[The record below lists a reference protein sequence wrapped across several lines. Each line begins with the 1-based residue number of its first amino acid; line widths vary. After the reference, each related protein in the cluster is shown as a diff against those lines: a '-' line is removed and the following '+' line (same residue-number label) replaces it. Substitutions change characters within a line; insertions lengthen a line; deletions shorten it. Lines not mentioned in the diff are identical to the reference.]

1 MDFNGERSEEKIY
14 PISPVPDDDILLP
27 GELPFTAFGQHGVNR
42 FDKRVFEQEVYWVD
56 YLGNEHLIAEMEK
69 SYIENVLK
77 YLKEGVDIFY
87 LGAVERYIANKLTDS
102 LLERVNRDD
111 IVEQFNIPSIN
122 MLEPIAWLES
132 TPLYRKLQYLLLN

>member
-1 MDFNGERSEEKIY
+1 
-14 PISPVPDDDILLP
+14 
-27 GELPFTAFGQHGVNR
+27 
-42 FDKRVFEQEVYWVD
+42 
-56 YLGNEHLIAEMEK
+56 MEK